1 MKRVLA
7 RGLVF
12 VVSGLSVLSVPASAS
27 ADEAPSAA
35 APTSESTAR
44 PVPRRDALSPVEERR
59 IGEIQRGIGIGT
71 TVAGMAV
78 ATAATTYMFVGLGT
92 GQGQGS
98 LAALGPVVVGSAGAG
113 LGFLL
118 SALGVPLWVA
128 GQVRIARAKE
138 SERVS
143 LLPSFT
149 PLAGGGVA
157 TLTVGF

>member
-1 MKRVLA
+1 
-7 RGLVF
+7 
-12 VVSGLSVLSVPASAS
+12 
-27 ADEAPSAA
+27 
-35 APTSESTAR
+35 
-44 PVPRRDALSPVEERR
+44 
-59 IGEIQRGIGIGT
+59 
-71 TVAGMAV
+71 MAV
-78 ATAATTYMFVGLGT
+78 ATAATTYMFVSLGT

-113 LGFLL
+113 LGFLI